1 MKHLGSLQLCAFLD
15 DVLVGAP
22 DDETARH
29 LATCAICRTR
39 YEAWCHVDDS
49 LRELLGQDPD
59 EHAMEQRMGWVQV
72 AVTAER
78 KGLPAPEFAVL
89 RIALPPREPSPPPVQ
104 LFSPGHAPAPVSP
117 GGAPRLTPSPSQP
130 PDPRQHAAP
139 PRELLQRPVL
149 RSPILES
156 PAPVQRTT
164 APSTPVPGA
173 FAGAARP
180 SGRELAAPAPDPAA
194 AAERAPGYARRPS
207 PPRKGMAGLVGRP
220 AAWIAL
226 ALVAAIAAAVP
237 LGVARFGIPEIKFG
251 FKSGHERDADVKPAV
266 DTQTDRADDAAPA
279 RKKNAA
285 ARKGGAQDDPDAS
298 VLFDLP
304 ALEPE
309 DDAPDPEST
318 EPAPARPDAP
328 AQHDA
333 SGRGGSM
340 LCGEVRNPQGQPVE
354 GARVFLTS
362 PPRMVRTDKSGR
374 FCIACPQGKR
384 TIRIE
389 ATGRAPVTRTVQ
401 MGSRR
406 LETRFTLTAV
416 N

>member
-1 MKHLGSLQLCAFLD
+1 MKHLSSLQLCAFLD

-39 YEAWCHVDDS
+39 YEAWSHVDDS

-59 EHAMEQRMGWVQV
+59 EHAMEQRMGWVQI

-89 RIALPPREPSPPPVQ
+89 RISLPPREPAPPPVQ
-104 LFSPGHAPAPVSP
+104 LFSRGLAPAP
-117 GGAPRLTPSPSQP
+117 GGAPHLPAPP
-130 PDPRQHAAP
+130 PDPRLQAGP
-139 PRELLQRPVL
+139 PREPIQRPVL
-149 RSPILES
+149 RSPTLGS
-156 PAPVQRTT
+156 PAPVQRTN
-164 APSTPVPGA
+164 AASTPAP
-173 FAGAARP
+173 AARP
-180 SGRELAAPAPDPAA
+180 PAHEQAAPAADPAGGA
-194 AAERAPGYARRPS
+194 GRAPGYARRPH
-207 PPRKGMAGLVGRP
+207 PPRKGMAGFVSRP
-220 AAWIAL
+220 AVWIAL

-237 LGVARFGIPEIKFG
+237 LGVARYGIPEIKFG

-266 DTQTDRADDAAPA
+266 DATSDRADEAEPA
-279 RKKNAA
+279 RKGSATR
-285 ARKGGAQDDPDAS
+285 RKGGAQDDPGAQPDAS

-309 DDAPDPEST
+309 DDEPDPAAS
-318 EPAPARPDAP
+318 EPSPARADAP
-328 AQHDA
+328 AKRDA
-333 SGRGGSM
+333 PAGSGPM
-340 LCGEVRNPQGQPVE
+340 LCGEVRNAQGQPVE
-354 GARVFLTS
+354 GARVYLAS

-374 FCIACPQGKR
+374 FCIGCPLGKR

-401 MGSRR
+401 MARNR
-406 LETRFTLTAV
+406 LETRFTLNAV